1 MRQIVRHERRR
12 VPAGT
17 SEYQAAW
24 IIEDSEGEG
33 EESESEVRPDLCRF
47 GTQHCPTIVQDE
59 EGTEFD
65 EMGGIMNPI
74 EDGSS
79 TDGDGESIAASEMD
93 TDTVRRVV
101 QVVLTNP
108 CKM

>member
-47 GTQHCPTIVQDE
+47 RT
-59 EGTEFD
+59 
-65 EMGGIMNPI
+65 
-74 EDGSS
+74 
-79 TDGDGESIAASEMD
+79 
-93 TDTVRRVV
+93 
-101 QVVLTNP
+101 
-108 CKM
+108 

>member
-1 MRQIVRHERRR
+1 
-12 VPAGT
+12 
-17 SEYQAAW
+17 
-24 IIEDSEGEG
+24 
-33 EESESEVRPDLCRF
+33 
-47 GTQHCPTIVQDE
+47 
-59 EGTEFD
+59 
-65 EMGGIMNPI
+65 MNPI

-101 QVVLTNP
+101 QVVLTDP